1 MQRVK
6 HLKSH
11 YVSARNVCQDYQCQI
26 SQIGRFHTEPMEG
39 FHCYEKEETHLLFI
53 DKHEGCNCFSIDA
66 YGEVKN
72 ECELGHCSAPFA
84 AITHM
89 IVEIQRAPPAE

>member
-11 YVSARNVCQDYQCQI
+11 YVSARNVCQDYER
-26 SQIGRFHTEPMEG
+26 QIGPIGHFHTEPMDDY
-39 FHCYEKEETHLLFI
+39 HCYEKEETHLFQVDKQLFFHRF
-53 DKHEGCNCFSIDA
+53 KT

-72 ECELGHCSAPFA
+72 EFVLVP
-84 AITHM
+84 
-89 IVEIQRAPPAE
+89 V